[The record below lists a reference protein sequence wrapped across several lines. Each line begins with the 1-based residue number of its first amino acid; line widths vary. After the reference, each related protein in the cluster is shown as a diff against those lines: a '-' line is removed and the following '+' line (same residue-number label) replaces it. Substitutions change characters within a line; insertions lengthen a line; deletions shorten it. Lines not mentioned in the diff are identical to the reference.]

1 MDNRCQTI
9 CRSESV
15 VPFSHLPDYLLS
27 INYRNPDDPDNSLF
41 HYTFG
46 TKLNYFHFM
55 QTRPEMMETFSKAMA
70 AYVKLQGSHLPG
82 SVSALFP
89 SDPSRPSLHESAI
102 SSGHSVNVEENVL
115 GSQPSPKIEDD
126 HVLIVD
132 IGGGR
137 GRILQ
142 DLRRMRPD
150 LQGQFIVQD
159 LPKEIDGRELSEGVE
174 GMAFDFMLP
183 QPVKG

>member
-1 MDNRCQTI
+1 MVNRCQTT

-15 VPFSHLPDYLLS
+15 IPFSHLPEYLLS

-46 TKLNYFHFM
+46 TKLNYFQFM

-89 SDPSRPSLHESAI
+89 SDPSRLSLHGLTI
-102 SSGHSVNVEENVL
+102 SSGDSVIIEEKVP
-115 GSQPSPKIEDD
+115 GSQPRAKIEDD

-137 GRILQ
+137 GSILQ
-142 DLRRMRPD
+142 DLRRMRPE

-159 LPKEIDGRELSEGVE
+159 LAKEIDGRELSEGVE